1 MKIKLLILSLLILS
15 SSAFASDEI
24 LLRDNFLKSSLGL
37 SEVPMHSYII
47 LKDDIEEGVNK
58 ILKDTYHLPVIKYWR
73 SGKKVGFILEAI
85 GKHEF
90 ITTGFTV
97 EDNKISDAKVL
108 VYRENY
114 GYEIKYD
121 MFINQIEGN
130 SLKGNGKLVGR
141 IANISGATLSVNS
154 MRKLSKLSLFL
165 YSKI

>member
-58 ILKDTYHLPVIKYWR
+58 ILKDTYHLPVIKYWK

>member
-47 LKDDIEEGVNK
+47 LKDDIEEGVKK

>member
-73 SGKKVGFILEAI
+73 SGKKL
-85 GKHEF
+85 
-90 ITTGFTV
+90 
-97 EDNKISDAKVL
+97 VL
-108 VYRENY
+108 YW
-114 GYEIKYD
+114 K
-121 MFINQIEGN
+121 Q
-130 SLKGNGKLVGR
+130 
-141 IANISGATLSVNS
+141 
-154 MRKLSKLSLFL
+154 
-165 YSKI
+165 

>member
-130 SLKGNGKLVGR
+130 SLKGNGLLVGR

>member
-97 EDNKISDAKVL
+97 EDN
-108 VYRENY
+108 
-114 GYEIKYD
+114 
-121 MFINQIEGN
+121 
-130 SLKGNGKLVGR
+130 
-141 IANISGATLSVNS
+141 
-154 MRKLSKLSLFL
+154 
-165 YSKI
+165 